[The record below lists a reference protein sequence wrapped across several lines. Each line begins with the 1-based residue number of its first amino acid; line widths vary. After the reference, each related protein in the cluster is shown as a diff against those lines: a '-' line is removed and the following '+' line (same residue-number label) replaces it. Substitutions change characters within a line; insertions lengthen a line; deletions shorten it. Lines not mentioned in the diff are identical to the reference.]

1 MLKGKVC
8 TYACSS
14 QHFALTKIHTRHGNS
29 KSGFFSNSCL
39 LSNERI
45 LLLKVHYCF
54 KNLANEKL
62 IAIDKL
68 FNIKIVY

>member
-1 MLKGKVC
+1 MHVVANILPLAK
-8 TYACSS
+8 Y
-14 QHFALTKIHTRHGNS
+14 IHVMVTANQF
-29 KSGFFSNSCL
+29 FFSNSCL